1 MIIPHASDRLVSAM
15 VYSSPMGPAH
25 RTVLFRREH
34 PGRRDQYILIQ
45 EREGDSSKSVQRTVL
60 DRDITDVLHHMAS
73 NNSVS
78 ILSRYLFFR
87 FKDEP
92 TVSELVEIGKEES
105 PLKRDLHLIFDL
117 ELEDLE
123 NVISWKP

>member
-1 MIIPHASDRLVSAM
+1 MIIPHASDHLVSAM

-45 EREGDSSKSVQRTVL
+45 EREGDSSRSVEQTVL

-78 ILSRYLFFR
+78 ILSRYAFFR

-92 TVSELVEIGKEES
+92 TVSELVEIGKKDPS
-105 PLKRDLHLIFDL
+105 LRRDLHLIFDL

-123 NVISWKP
+123 SVISWKP